1 MAQGV
6 QSRPT
11 RTGPIAAAS
20 AKRLRPAIVV
30 AVGLMLL
37 WLVAYW
43 NLSPLSWDL
52 VQLSRQGPRA
62 LALYV
67 TGHYRDAA
75 RAYRA
80 GQQGM
85 LPVPYMNDPAGYW
98 ALRAGHIGEA
108 ERRAQ
113 ATLALVPTAVEPRI
127 TLGEI
132 ALDRG
137 QPADAVT
144 ASSTPCSADGRI
156 TSTPS
161 ICTPW
166 PWRARE
172 IRRAPSRT

>member
-1 MAQGV
+1 MDEA
-6 QSRPT
+6 PT
-11 RTGPIAAAS
+11 VAAP
-20 AKRLRPAIVV
+20 AKRLRPALVL

-43 NLSPLSWDL
+43 YLSPLSWDL

-80 GQQGM
+80 GHQGM
-85 LPVPYMNDPAGYW
+85 LPVPYINDPSGYW
-98 ALRAGHIGEA
+98 ALRAGHAGEA
-108 ERRAQ
+108 QRRAQ
-113 ATLALVPTAVEPRI
+113 MTLALVPSAVEPRI

-137 QPADAVT
+137 QIADAAT
-144 ASSTPCSADGRI
+144 AFDDVL
-156 TSTPS
+156 
-161 ICTPW
+161 
-166 PWRARE
+166 
-172 IRRAPSRT
+172 RRSPDHVDAL